1 MSFKGFADYLNEA
14 TKEITVAWGRMN
26 PPTIGHEKLFDA
38 TAKVARGGQ
47 YRIYATQSNDPKKN
61 PLEYTAK
68 VKYLRKMFPRHARAI
83 ILDKN
88 IKTIFDLMTKL
99 YNEGYNK
106 VNLIAGSDRVP
117 EYEALMSKYNNVKGR
132 HGFFNFQGGVNVVS
146 AGHRDPD
153 ADGAEGMS
161 ASKMRAAAQANNFA
175 AFAKGLPKSFKEGQ
189 SLFNDVRKGMGL
201 KESYNYRE
209 HIEFES
215 VSEEREA
222 FVKGELFTEGDMVVI
237 KENDEVGKLV
247 MLGANY
253 VLVEMHDGRKLRK
266 WLDDV
271 EKLENITEEKIEESI
286 EEKPQFLSFSSF
298 NYRGN

>member
-1 MSFKGFADYLNEA
+1 MSFKGFADYLTEA
-14 TKEITVAWGRMN
+14 TKEVTFTFGRFN
-26 PPTIGHEKLFDA
+26 PPTTGHEKLLD
-38 TAKVARGGQ
+38 TVAKVARGGK
-47 YRIYATQSNDPKKN
+47 YMVFASQSNDPKKN
-61 PLEYTAK
+61 PLDYTTK
-68 VKYLRKMFPRHARAI
+68 IKYMRKMYPRHARSI
-83 ILDKN
+83 MLDKEV
-88 IKTIFDLMTKL
+88 KTVFDILTKL
-99 YNEGYNK
+99 YNQGYNK
-106 VNLIAGSDRVP
+106 VSMVVGSDRVP
-117 EYEALMSKYNNVKGR
+117 EFEALVNKYNNVKGR
-132 HGFFNFQGGVNVVS
+132 HGFYNFDGGVAIVS
-146 AGHRDPD
+146 AGERDPD
-153 ADGAEGMS
+153 AEGVTGMS

-175 AFAKGLPKSFKEGQ
+175 AFAKGLPKGFKEGQ

-271 EKLENITEEKIEESI
+271 ERLENITEEKVEEPT